1 MGAPGRT
8 GRPLGFD
15 PDAALDRVVE
25 AFWVHGYTGT
35 TTALLEE
42 ATALSRSS
50 LLNTFGPKEQL
61 FLAALDRYQQ
71 MTDEALL
78 ASLRTGRGGL
88 ADVDAFFIEL
98 ARLKRSAPGSC
109 GCLIVNTAA
118 EPGPGTPQVQRRVD
132 RYRHALT
139 EALSAALDR
148 AVDAGE
154 ISPDQRPERAQ
165 VLAALAVA
173 VNWTAKSSGAVAA
186 QRLARAASAVIADW
200 QLR

>member
-1 MGAPGRT
+1 MGGAGRT

-15 PDAALDRVVE
+15 PDTALDRVVE
-25 AFWVHGYTGT
+25 VFWVHGYERT
-35 TTALLEE
+35 TTELLEV
-42 ATALSRSS
+42 ATTLSRSS

-71 MTDEALL
+71 MTDDALL
-78 ASLRTGRGGL
+78 ASLRTGSRGL
-88 ADVDAFFIEL
+88 ADVDAFYVEL
-98 ARLKRSAPGSC
+98 ARLKRAAPGSC

-118 EPGPGTPQVQRRVD
+118 ERAPGTPEVQRRVD

-139 EALSAALDR
+139 EAMSAALNR

-154 ISPDQRPERAQ
+154 IGPDRIAERVE
-165 VLAALAVA
+165 VLTALAVA

-186 QRLARAASAVIADW
+186 QRLARAARAVTAEW
-200 QLR
+200 RLT